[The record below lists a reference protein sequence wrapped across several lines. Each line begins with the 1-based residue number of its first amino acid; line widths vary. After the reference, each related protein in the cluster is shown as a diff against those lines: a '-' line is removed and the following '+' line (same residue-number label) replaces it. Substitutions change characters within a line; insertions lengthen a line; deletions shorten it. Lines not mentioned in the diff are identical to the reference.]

1 MMDLKNILYI
11 VLFGTTG
18 LSIGI
23 TVDEKDLLNALN
35 SLAVVDAVVTII
47 MILSISCIIIWFT
60 IKVINRLF
68 VAKTYVDNI
77 ANGDFYSQVDGKYLK
92 ANDEISSICIS
103 VSQAKASVGNM
114 IKSVKDN
121 ASVVRNGSVS
131 LSEIAEKLSTLT
143 EEISASIGGVS
154 INTNKQSLDFEQIT
168 NKLSNLGQEINMS
181 KDSIHS
187 INQDVTVINNKSL
200 KGTKD
205 IEKLNDGITSVNDSF
220 DKFAINIEYI
230 QADMKNVNEIT
241 NIINGISE
249 QINLLA
255 FNAAIEAASAG
266 EAGRGFNVIASEV
279 RKLSDK
285 SKESS
290 QSIYIIIKR
299 LMSIINK
306 LVEESK
312 NMDSKLE
319 VQKDIIYNTSNSFT
333 EIAELVKEITPKVS
347 GIENVLVDISYNKD
361 LIVDT
366 VCELAEEIKNT
377 SNSLGQVNDSSVEL
391 ARAAEEVNNSSDV
404 LLDKADELIEKVRQ
418 FRIEQEEF
426 NDEVY
431 LNTEELSLNKSQYI
445 ETLDVI
451 AEEEIRES
459 VVNLEYAVDEEIAL
473 DLLLEENP
481 VDSNPSL
488 LEKLEVGVTTESFR
502 E

>member
-1 MMDLKNILYI
+1 MKSIKGENSITNPYVDPNTKKKVISYSVPIKNSLGNIIGVIATVKDCMDFSSVNNEISFLKTGSSLIVDSNGNFIVAKDESLVSDNKNITNMTSDKGSLNELNNIGKSMILGSKSGMGKYMYEGSEKYI
-11 VLFGTTG
+11 TYSPIGTTG

-143 EEISASIGGVS
+143 EEISASIGEVS

-279 RKLSDK
+279 RKHLYNN
-285 SKESS
+285 KEA
-290 QSIYIIIKR
+290 YEH
-299 LMSIINK
+299 NK
-306 LVEESK
+306 
-312 NMDSKLE
+312 
-319 VQKDIIYNTSNSFT
+319 
-333 EIAELVKEITPKVS
+333 
-347 GIENVLVDISYNKD
+347 
-361 LIVDT
+361 
-366 VCELAEEIKNT
+366 
-377 SNSLGQVNDSSVEL
+377 
-391 ARAAEEVNNSSDV
+391 
-404 LLDKADELIEKVRQ
+404 
-418 FRIEQEEF
+418 
-426 NDEVY
+426 
-431 LNTEELSLNKSQYI
+431 
-445 ETLDVI
+445 
-451 AEEEIRES
+451 
-459 VVNLEYAVDEEIAL
+459 
-473 DLLLEENP
+473 
-481 VDSNPSL
+481 
-488 LEKLEVGVTTESFR
+488 
-502 E
+502 